1 MYIIWAYHNTNDVT
15 ENDGFDSHS
24 QKGSME
30 YIFQFTP
37 PGTTTTTTTTTM
49 SPTTSGSTA
58 MYVPSIFG
66 VLAILF
72 LKYVIGA

>member
-24 QKGSME
+24 QKGSKE
-30 YIFQFTP
+30 YTFQFTP
-37 PGTTTTTTTTTM
+37 PGTTM

>member
-1 MYIIWAYHNTNDVT
+1 MYIIWAYHNTKDVT

-30 YIFQFTP
+30 YTFQFTP
-37 PGTTTTTTTTTM
+37 PGTTMSPTT

>member
-30 YIFQFTP
+30 YTFQFIP
-37 PGTTTTTTTTTM
+37 PGTTM

>member
-1 MYIIWAYHNTNDVT
+1 MHIIWAYHDTKDVT
-15 ENDGFDSHS
+15 ENDAFDMHS
-24 QKGSME
+24 QKGTME
-30 YIFQFTP
+30 YTFQFTP
-37 PGTTTTTTTTTM
+37 PGIGTTM

>member
-1 MYIIWAYHNTNDVT
+1 MHIIWAYHDTMDVT
-15 ENDGFDSHS
+15 EKDAFDPHS
-24 QKGSME
+24 QKGTME
-30 YIFQFTP
+30 YTFQFTP
-37 PGTTTTTTTTTM
+37 PGTTM